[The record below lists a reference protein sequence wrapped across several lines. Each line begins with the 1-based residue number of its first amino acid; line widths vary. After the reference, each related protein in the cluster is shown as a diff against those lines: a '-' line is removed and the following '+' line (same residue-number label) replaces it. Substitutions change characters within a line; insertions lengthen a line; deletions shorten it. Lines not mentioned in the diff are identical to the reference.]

1 MLQGIKTE
9 IGKIGC
15 FGMTE
20 DAEDAAF
27 IVELVKHAILPSLS
41 RLDPEFKN
49 RAKQQKTAPPR

>member
-1 MLQGIKTE
+1 
-9 IGKIGC
+9 
-15 FGMTE
+15 MTE